1 MAAPSSAYQKL
12 LSIGTKIVA
21 VGRNYAAH
29 AKELGNAVPKEP
41 VLFMKPTSSYL
52 PNGGTIEVPH
62 PLESLDYEVELAV
75 VIGQKA
81 RDVSEASAM
90 DYVGGMI
97 TTFRVCLLSFDF
109 TPRIEIAIVSL
120 FTISF
125 IGYAL
130 ALDMTAR
137 EIQSSAKSAGLP
149 WTVAKGQDTFTPI
162 SSVLPKSM
170 IPDPDNL
177 ELWLK
182 VDGEIRQKGST
193 KDMIFKIPFLVS
205 HISSI
210 MTLLEGDVILTGT
223 PQGVG
228 PVKAG
233 QKITAGIT
241 DLVDVHFNVEK
252 RQKRGY

>member
-1 MAAPSSAYQKL
+1 MATASSAVQKL
-12 LSIGTKIVA
+12 IQAGTKIVA

-41 VLFMKPTSSYL
+41 VLFLKPTSSYL
-52 PNGGTIEVPH
+52 GNGGTIEVPH
-62 PLESLDYEVELAV
+62 PLDSLHHEVELAV

-81 RDVSEASAM
+81 RDVPETTAM
-90 DYVGGMI
+90 DYVGG
-97 TTFRVCLLSFDF
+97 
-109 TPRIEIAIVSL
+109 
-120 FTISF
+120 
-125 IGYAL
+125 YAV

-162 SSVLPKSM
+162 SSV
-170 IPDPDNL
+170 
-177 ELWLK
+177 

-193 KDMIFKIPFLVS
+193 KDMIFMIPYLIS

-210 MTLLEGDVILTGT
+210 MTLFEGDVILTGT

-228 PVKAG
+228 PVKVG

-241 DLVDVHFNVEK
+241 GLLDVHFDIEK
-252 RQKRGY
+252 RRRPGSA